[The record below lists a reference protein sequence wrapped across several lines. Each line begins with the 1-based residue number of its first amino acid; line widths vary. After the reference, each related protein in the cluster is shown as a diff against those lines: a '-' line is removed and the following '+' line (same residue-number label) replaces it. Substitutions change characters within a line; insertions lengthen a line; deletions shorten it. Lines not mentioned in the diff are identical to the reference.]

1 MMVPTSFELGSFIS
15 FIISFITNDIR
26 KFYLASTWEN
36 CTRRRL
42 YVKVS
47 LKNLLLGKNL
57 LPIYTTEAK
66 SFLKNQTVFSVL
78 FFGSQRR
85 TTTTTEIFQS
95 TFLIAITMA
104 VNFFWLK
111 SSFLNSPKFFFF
123 FFFFFFQKKVFW
135 VTRDVYSALVSS
147 EFWFFLQKSPFGQ
160 KRISLGYIY
169 VIESRHWN
177 TI

>member
-1 MMVPTSFELGSFIS
+1 MEKMMVPTSFELGSFIS

-78 FFGSQRR
+78 FFGFQQR

-111 SSFLNSPKFFFF
+111 SSFLISAKVFFFFFFFFLKKNFFFF
-123 FFFFFFQKKVFW
+123 FFFFFFKKKFFELL
-135 VTRDVYSALVSS
+135 VTSIQL
-147 EFWFFLQKSPFGQ
+147 
-160 KRISLGYIY
+160 
-169 VIESRHWN
+169 
-177 TI
+177 

>member
-111 SSFLNSPKFFFF
+111 SSFLISA
-123 FFFFFFQKKVFW
+123 KVFW
-135 VTRDVYSALVSS
+135 VTRDFYSALVSS
-147 EFWFFLQKSPFGQ
+147 EFSFHMIFFTK
-160 KRISLGYIY
+160 
-169 VIESRHWN
+169 ESFWPKANKFRLYLRHRKQALKYN
-177 TI
+177 LSCST

>member
-111 SSFLNSPKFFFF
+111 SSFLISA
-123 FFFFFFQKKVFW
+123 KVFW
-135 VTRDVYSALVSS
+135 VTRDFYSALVSS
-147 EFWFFLQKSPFGQ
+147 EFSFHLIFFTK
-160 KRISLGYIY
+160 
-169 VIESRHWN
+169 ESFWPKANKFRLYLRHRKQALKYN
-177 TI
+177 LSCST

>member
-111 SSFLNSPKFFFF
+111 SSFLISA
-123 FFFFFFQKKVFW
+123 KVFW
-135 VTRDVYSALVSS
+135 VTRDFYSALVSS
-147 EFWFFLQKSPFGQ
+147 EFSFHLIFFTK
-160 KRISLGYIY
+160 
-169 VIESRHWN
+169 ESFWPKANKFRLYLHHRKQALKYN
-177 TI
+177 LSCST

>member
-1 MMVPTSFELGSFIS
+1 MEKMMVPTSFELGSFIS

-85 TTTTTEIFQS
+85 TTTTTTEIFQS

-111 SSFLNSPKFFFF
+111 SSFLISAKVFFFF
-123 FFFFFFQKKVFW
+123 FFFF
-135 VTRDVYSALVSS
+135 
-147 EFWFFLQKSPFGQ
+147 
-160 KRISLGYIY
+160 
-169 VIESRHWN
+169 
-177 TI
+177 

>member
-111 SSFLNSPKFFFF
+111 SSFLISAKVFFFF
-123 FFFFFFQKKVFW
+123 FFFFFYSWLLFSFSFIGILIFFTKESFW
-135 VTRDVYSALVSS
+135 PKANKFRLYLRHRKQALKYNLSCS
-147 EFWFFLQKSPFGQ
+147 
-160 KRISLGYIY
+160 
-169 VIESRHWN
+169 
-177 TI
+177 T

>member
-85 TTTTTEIFQS
+85 TTTTEIFQS

-111 SSFLNSPKFFFF
+111 SSFLISA
-123 FFFFFFQKKVFW
+123 KVFW
-135 VTRDVYSALVSS
+135 VTRDFYSALVSS
-147 EFWFFLQKSPFGQ
+147 EFSFHLIFFTK
-160 KRISLGYIY
+160 
-169 VIESRHWN
+169 ESFWPKANKFRLYLRHRKQALKYN
-177 TI
+177 LSCST